1 MTEALK
7 FPSTPDEAG
16 PSPAP
21 RALSPLVAHVR
32 VPVHRDGYALVLN
45 SGITAVIGLAY
56 WMIAARTY
64 PARIVG
70 INAALIS
77 TMMFLAGIS
86 QLNFSNV
93 LVRFVPDAGRSVR
106 RLVGLAYA
114 ASLAVAG
121 VVATGFVAGLGIWA
135 RGLESVTSASGFRV
149 WFVVATMAWC
159 VFVLQDSVLTGLGR
173 AVWVPVENAVFS
185 TVKLALLIGL
195 ATAAPVYGI
204 FASWTGA
211 LIASLIPV
219 NFIIFSRLVPR
230 AVGSAV
236 RETVSVT
243 RPELVRYIVADYI
256 GAVSWLA
263 ATTLPPIIV
272 TQVAGAAAAA
282 YFSLGWALALPLYFI
297 PASVGSS
304 LIVHAVREPDM
315 LHDYARKAFV
325 QGCRVLVP
333 SSAALILA
341 GPFLLRLLGHEYAEE
356 SVTVLRLVALAGI
369 PNVVNVLYI
378 SVARVER
385 RMSRVVVALTS
396 QGAITLGLAVPFL
409 HLYGITGVGIAWLVG
424 QVAVA
429 VPIFLTQRSAFWSS
443 RRRENAALE
452 GEV

>member
-1 MTEALK
+1 MSGLPGVA
-7 FPSTPDEAG
+7 PPRPARAG
-16 PSPAP
+16 AHT
-21 RALSPLVAHVR
+21 LSPLLAHVR
-32 VPVHRDGYALVLN
+32 TPVHRDGYALVLN
-45 SGITAVIGLAY
+45 SGITAGIGLVY

-64 PARIVG
+64 PAHVVG
-70 INAALIS
+70 VNAALIS

-106 RLVGLAYA
+106 RLVILAYA
-114 ASLAVAG
+114 ASLVVAG
-121 VVATGFVAGLGIWA
+121 LVASGFVAGLGIWA
-135 RGLESVTSASGFRV
+135 RGLGAVTSISGFRV
-149 WFVVATMAWC
+149 WFVAATMAWC

-185 TVKLALLIGL
+185 AVKLALLVGL

-211 LIASLIPV
+211 LLASLVPV
-219 NFIIFSRLVPR
+219 NFLIFSRLVPR
-230 AVGSAV
+230 AVRSAA
-236 RETVSVT
+236 RETISVT
-243 RPELVRYIVADYI
+243 RRELLRYMVADYV

-272 TQVAGAAAAA
+272 TQVAGAAATA
-282 YFSLGWALALPLYFI
+282 YFSLGWVIAFPIYFA

-304 LIVHAVREPDM
+304 LVVHAVREPEM
-315 LHDYARKAFV
+315 LGEYARKAFV
-325 QGCRVLVP
+325 QGCRIVVPTAAGLVL
-333 SSAALILA
+333 AA
-341 GPFLLRLLGHEYAEE
+341 PFLLRLLGHEYAEQ

-378 SVARVER
+378 SVARIER

-396 QGAITLGLAVPFL
+396 QCAITLGLAVPLL

-424 QVAVA
+424 QIAVA
-429 VPIFLTQRSAFWSS
+429 VPIVLTRRSAFWPS
-443 RRRENAALE
+443 RRREPAALQ
-452 GEV
+452 GDV